1 MSEDS
6 SEVDTRKQLQRLA
19 WVLDSSIRLPGGYR
33 IGGDGIIGL
42 IPGFGDA
49 LGAGLSSYIVIKAV
63 SLNVPIIVLIRMM
76 INVVLELVIGVI
88 PIIGDM
94 FDFMYKANERNVKL
108 INEHL
113 DSPHRTRRQSRYIVL
128 VLLLVILG
136 MIVLATVLVVSLLQY
151 FGSLLTM

>member
-1 MSEDS
+1 MSADS
-6 SEVDTRKQLQRLA
+6 SEVATRKQLQRLA

-33 IGGDGIIGL
+33 IGVDGIIGL

>member
-1 MSEDS
+1 MSADS
-6 SEVDTRKQLQRLA
+6 SEVATRKQLQRLA

-33 IGGDGIIGL
+33 IGVDGIIGL

-88 PIIGDM
+88 PIIGDL

-136 MIVLATVLVVSLLQY
+136 MVVLATVLLVSLLQY

>member
-1 MSEDS
+1 MSADS
-6 SEVDTRKQLQRLA
+6 SEVATRKQLQRLA

-33 IGGDGIIGL
+33 IGVDGIIGL

-88 PIIGDM
+88 PIIGDL

-136 MIVLATVLVVSLLQY
+136 MIVLATVLLVSLLQY

>member
-6 SEVDTRKQLQRLA
+6 SEVATRKQLQRLA

-33 IGGDGIIGL
+33 IGVDGIIGL

>member
-1 MSEDS
+1 MSVDS
-6 SEVDTRKQLQRLA
+6 SEVATRKQLQRLA

-33 IGGDGIIGL
+33 IGVDGIIGL